1 MYRRIDTN
9 RIWINLMKA
18 EQKQISNDLT
28 KPINKRGF
36 LFDLI
41 IYISVMF
48 LIREIYFPSVGFII
62 NGLFWSLTTLI
73 IATWRMKVRNVSWK
87 DLGLRKPE
95 SFKKTLFVTI
105 GILIAIVLSIMA
117 FEMIKDYLPFS
128 LEQKNYSENSASKFG
143 NLKGNWLLF
152 FTIMPAVLLESMLE
166 ELLDR
171 GFLINWFEKLFS
183 QTTVATILAVIL
195 QALIFG
201 FRHSYD
207 LSDRSIR
214 VGLIGLIMGIAY
226 VKFGRNL
233 WPLIIAHCVL
243 NTMSMV
249 DRV

>member
-233 WPLIIAHCVL
+233 WPLIIAHCLL

>member
-1 MYRRIDTN
+1 MLIDQGEFHN
-9 RIWINLMKA
+9 NLLLATTRK
-18 EQKQISNDLT
+18 
-28 KPINKRGF
+28 GF
-36 LFDLI
+36 LFDLF

-48 LIREIYFPSVGFII
+48 LIREIYFPSVGFIV
-62 NGLFWSLTTLI
+62 NGLFWSFTTLV
-73 IATWRMKVRNVSWK
+73 IAMWRMKVRNISWK
-87 DLGLRKPE
+87 ALGLRKPE
-95 SFKKTLFVTI
+95 SIKKTLLVTI
-105 GILIAIVLSIMA
+105 GILIAVVLSITV
-117 FEMIKDYLPFS
+117 FEMLKDYLPFS
-128 LEQKNYSENSASKFG
+128 LEQKSYSENSASKFG

-152 FTIMPAVLLESMLE
+152 FTIIPAVLLESMLE

-183 QTTVATILAVIL
+183 KTTIATILAVIL

-243 NTMSMV
+243 NTMSMM

>member
-1 MYRRIDTN
+1 MIT
-9 RIWINLMKA
+9 
-18 EQKQISNDLT
+18 EQKEIPNNLLRPT
-28 KPINKRGF
+28 NYRGF

-48 LIREIYFPSVGFII
+48 LIREIYFPSVGFIA
-62 NGLFWSLTTLI
+62 NGLFWSLTTLV
-73 IATWRMKVRNVSWK
+73 IATWRMKVRSVTWK

-95 SFKKTLFVTI
+95 SFKKTLLVTI
-105 GILIAIVLSIMA
+105 GILIAVVISIMT
-117 FEMIKDYLPFS
+117 FEMLKDYLPFS
-128 LEQKNYSENSASKFG
+128 VEQKNYSENSASKFG

-183 QTTVATILAVIL
+183 KTSIATVLAVIL

-243 NTMSMV
+243 NTMSMI

>member
-1 MYRRIDTN
+1 
-9 RIWINLMKA
+9 MKA

-28 KPINKRGF
+28 KPINHKGF

-48 LIREIYFPSVGFII
+48 LIREIYFPSVGFIV

-73 IATWRMKVRNVSWK
+73 IATWRMKVRNVTWK

-95 SFKKTLFVTI
+95 SFKKTAFVTI

-128 LEQKNYSENSASKFG
+128 VEQKNYSENSASKFG

-233 WPLIIAHCVL
+233 WPLIIAHCLL

>member
-1 MYRRIDTN
+1 
-9 RIWINLMKA
+9 MKA
-18 EQKQISNDLT
+18 EQNQISNDLT
-28 KPINKRGF
+28 KPINHKGF

-48 LIREIYFPSVGFII
+48 LIREIYFPSVGFIV

-73 IATWRMKVRNVSWK
+73 IATWRMKVRNVTWK

-95 SFKKTLFVTI
+95 SFKKTAFVTI

-117 FEMIKDYLPFS
+117 FEMTKDYLPFS
-128 LEQKNYSENSASKFG
+128 VEQKNYSENSASKFG

-183 QTTVATILAVIL
+183 QTTIATILAVVL

>member
-1 MYRRIDTN
+1 
-9 RIWINLMKA
+9 MKA

-28 KPINKRGF
+28 KPINHKGF

-48 LIREIYFPSVGFII
+48 LIREIYFPSVGFIV

-73 IATWRMKVRNVSWK
+73 IATWRMKVRNVTWK

-95 SFKKTLFVTI
+95 SFKKTAFVTI

-117 FEMIKDYLPFS
+117 FEMTKDYLPFS
-128 LEQKNYSENSASKFG
+128 VEQKNYSENSASKFG

-233 WPLIIAHCVL
+233 WPLIIAHCLL